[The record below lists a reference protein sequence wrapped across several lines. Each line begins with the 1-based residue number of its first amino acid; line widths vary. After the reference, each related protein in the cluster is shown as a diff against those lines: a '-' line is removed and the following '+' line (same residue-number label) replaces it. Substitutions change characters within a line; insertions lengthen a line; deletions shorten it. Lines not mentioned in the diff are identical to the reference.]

1 MQQQP
6 YGAEELSLIDAVHAT
21 PHDDAP
27 RLAYA
32 DWLEAGGAGDYA
44 EFIRLQCQKP
54 YIGISNRDPTCP
66 RKSVSW
72 EFPWGDKAAEDR
84 LARLLTLLPGIYR
97 TERFAG
103 LAQLKYYEEFFR
115 GLSLREIEEG
125 DYTLPCGVARHGKF
139 DLPPLARARLS
150 LHIDRFQLA
159 DWLNHPL
166 MFRVDELRI
175 WLHSRPDEPEFDDPE
190 VHTPE
195 FDVPEIQTLADW
207 PLLKRLTTLHLCAPI
222 HDDAVPLIAQLLEP
236 CMVVDTSY

>member
-6 YGAEELSLIDAVHAT
+6 YGAAELSLIDAVHAT

-32 DWLEAGGAGDYA
+32 DWLEAHGAGDYA
-44 EFIRLQCQKP
+44 ELIRLQCQKP
-54 YIGISNRDPTCP
+54 YIGISNRDRACP

-72 EFPWGDKAAEDR
+72 EFPWEDKGAADR
-84 LARLLTLLPGIYR
+84 LQKLLALLPEIYR

-103 LAQLKYYEEFFR
+103 LSQLRYYEEFFR
-115 GLSLREIEEG
+115 GLSLLEIEEG
-125 DYTLPCGVARHGKF
+125 EYQLPCGVAGHGKF

-166 MFRVDELRI
+166 MLRVDELRI
-175 WLHSRPDEPEFDDPE
+175 WLHPRPDEDYDVEFDL
-190 VHTPE
+190 
-195 FDVPEIQTLADW
+195 PEIQTLTDW
-207 PLLKRLTTLHLCAPI
+207 PLLERLTRLNLCAPI

-236 CMVVDTSY
+236 RVVVDTSY